1 MLGNGTVVQA
11 NNQTNADLF
20 TALKGSS
27 NNLGIVT
34 RFDFVAF
41 KQGNLWGGTAT
52 YDGTRA
58 RKHIEAF
65 VKFTNDLV
73 KYPESSLILV
83 WSYIKAI
90 DAITFTN
97 LYEYTGDVEGLSA
110 SQYPSPAFDVFAPTS
125 AVGAP
130 TSDTLRIANLSSLT
144 KELESPPELRSV
156 DARWVEDANTDVRL
170 VIYMP
175 ASPSPTI

>member
-52 YDGTRA
+52 YDGKRA
-58 RKHIEAF
+58 RTHIEAF

-73 KYPESSLILV
+73 KYPESSLIFV

-110 SQYPSPAFDVFAPTS
+110 TQYPSPAFDVFAPTS
-125 AVGAP
+125 PVGAP